1 MRTIKVKITCGIFDC
16 HSFNEHAKRYWQKES
31 AEKQI
36 PRRLFDRHIE
46 KKVKIYLLFVLQ
58 YYGHNTQNLKCG
70 A

>member
-1 MRTIKVKITCGIFDC
+1 MRRIKVKINWLISETLPPLT
-16 HSFNEHAKRYWQKES
+16 HAKRYWQKES

-46 KKVKIYLLFVLQ
+46 KKDKMYLLFVLQ